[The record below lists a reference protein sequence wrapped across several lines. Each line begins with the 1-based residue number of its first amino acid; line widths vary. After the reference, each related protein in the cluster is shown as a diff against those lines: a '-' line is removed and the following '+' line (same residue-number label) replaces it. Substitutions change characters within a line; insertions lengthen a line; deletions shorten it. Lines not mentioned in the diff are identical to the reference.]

1 MADEKQSSPLPRI
14 IAAASFVLLAVI
26 YFFHSQAEK
35 KKPIG
40 PPPEENAP
48 IANTADLS
56 TPNGS
61 TTPVAPIDPNL
72 PRLDRAHADALREK
86 LKQLALTPPTS
97 EAPVKS
103 GSGDYPVMPH
113 GEGAS
118 DPALRDYIHQKIKDD
133 YLPLA
138 KSCYENAL
146 VKTPDLSGRLV
157 MKFKIVGDKRVG
169 GVVDSVETD
178 PETTMHD
185 DPFLQCVQESM
196 MAVSFDAP
204 PNDGSVTVKY
214 PLIFSPGDGGESHDL

>member
-1 MADEKQSSPLPRI
+1 LADEKPSSSLPRI
-14 IAAASFVLLAVI
+14 AAAAGFVLLAVI

-35 KKPIG
+35 KKTFAAPS
-40 PPPEENAP
+40 ENAP
-48 IANTADLS
+48 IANPADLS

-61 TTPVAPIDPNL
+61 ATTVAPADPNL
-72 PRLDRAHADALREK
+72 PRLDRARADAMREK
-86 LKQLALTPPTS
+86 LKALSLTPAARAAPT
-97 EAPVKS
+97 KS
-103 GSGDYPVMPH
+103 GAGDYPVMPH
-113 GEGAS
+113 GEGAD

-214 PLIFSPGDGGESHDL
+214 PLIFSPGDGGDSYDH